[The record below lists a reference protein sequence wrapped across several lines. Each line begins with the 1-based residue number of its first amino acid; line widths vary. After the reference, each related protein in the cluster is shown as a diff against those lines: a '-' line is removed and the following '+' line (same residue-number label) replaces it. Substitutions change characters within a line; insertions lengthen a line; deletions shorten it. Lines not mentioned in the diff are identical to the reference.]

1 MIKWPDGGE
10 VILFKSG
17 CFHLNFTFHELW
29 TMNTTSDN
37 TTLTSIQNSE
47 RIISLDVMRG
57 IVLCGILLMNINGF
71 GLGFAYND
79 PSILG
84 GDTGLN
90 LGTWMVTNL
99 FFEGTMRAL
108 FSLLFGVGMF
118 IFLDRL
124 MKKGAGINAADIYF
138 RRITW
143 LLIFGLVHGYLLL
156 WVGEI
161 LFNYALMGFL
171 VYSFRNMV
179 PKKLILTALVL
190 FGIGTAWN
198 YEDYRKDSKWFAKVQ
213 QAEVLIASDQ
223 ELPKELKTAKE
234 NWDKREAKRSPEVTS
249 EFTKEMQKG
258 YFSVL
263 NHLSPIMYDF
273 NVTDPYRGD
282 LWDVLSMMLIG
293 IALFRWGLL
302 SGEKPALPYWLMMG
316 IGYPLGIAINYYE
329 MQLILDA
336 NFSTLS
342 FSQSNITYYWGRI
355 FVAMGHVGLIMLFC
369 KTPIFGWLKTSLAAV
384 GKMALTNYMM
394 HSVFCMFVFTGVGFG
409 LFGQLERFELLYV
422 VFSIWIF
429 QLIVSPIWLRYFHF
443 GPMEWLW
450 RWLSY
455 QQKPRFRKEIGKS
468 VSLATG

>member
-1 MIKWPDGGE
+1 
-10 VILFKSG
+10 
-17 CFHLNFTFHELW
+17 
-29 TMNTTSDN
+29 MNTITEN
-37 TTLTSIQNSE
+37 TTLTSVQHTE

-57 IVLCGILLMNINGF
+57 IVLCGILIMNINGF
-71 GLGFAYND
+71 GLAFGYND
-79 PSILG
+79 PSVLG

-90 LGTWMVTNL
+90 LYTWMVTNL

-124 MKKGAGINAADIYF
+124 VKKGAGIKAADIYF

-143 LLIFGLVHGYLLL
+143 LLVFGLIHGYLLL

-161 LFNYALMGFL
+161 LYNYALMGFL

-179 PKKLILTALVL
+179 PKNLVLTAIIL
-190 FGIGTAWN
+190 FIIGTAWN
-198 YEDYRKDSKWFAKVQ
+198 YNDYRKDSEWFDKVQ
-213 QAEVLIASDQ
+213 QAEITIASG
-223 ELPKELKTAKE
+223 EEPSKELTEAKDS
-234 NWDKREAKRSPEVTS
+234 WDKREAETSPEVTS
-249 EFTKEMQKG
+249 EFTKEMHKG
-258 YFSVL
+258 YFSVV
-263 NHLSPIMYDF
+263 NHLAPIMYDF

-302 SGEKPALPYWLMMG
+302 SGEKPASLYLLMVG
-316 IGYPLGIAINYYE
+316 VGYPIGIAINYYE

-336 NFSTLS
+336 DFSTLS

-369 KTPIFGWLKTSLAAV
+369 KTTIFGWLKSSLAAV
-384 GKMALTNYMM
+384 GKMALTNYLM
-394 HSVFCMFVFTGVGFG
+394 HSVICMFVFTGVGFG

-443 GPMEWLW
+443 GPMEWVW
-450 RWLSY
+450 RSLSY
-455 QQKPRFRKEIGKS
+455 RQKPPFRKELEKL
-468 VSLATG
+468 VSLKVG